1 MPQNKRESIIYSI
14 IVCFLMV
21 FVMSIYNVTLHHGEL
36 TLAVVKAAWLGFP
49 IGFIFAL
56 FFDLVIVS
64 KIAKGFAFRYL
75 IKSHDKPLKIAI
87 CISSC
92 MVVCMVLI
100 MSFYRALE
108 ACVTMGQFNAL
119 PIIWLSNIP
128 KNFIMALPLQLMIVG
143 PVSRKVFR
151 SLFPLGTVK

>member
-1 MPQNKRESIIYSI
+1 
-14 IVCFLMV
+14 
-21 FVMSIYNVTLHHGEL
+21 
-36 TLAVVKAAWLGFP
+36 
-49 IGFIFAL
+49 
-56 FFDLVIVS
+56 
-64 KIAKGFAFRYL
+64 
-75 IKSHDKPLKIAI
+75 
-87 CISSC
+87 
-92 MVVCMVLI
+92 MVVCMVII
-100 MSFYRALE
+100 MSLYGALE

>member
-56 FFDLVIVS
+56 FFL
-64 KIAKGFAFRYL
+64 
-75 IKSHDKPLKIAI
+75 
-87 CISSC
+87 
-92 MVVCMVLI
+92 
-100 MSFYRALE
+100 
-108 ACVTMGQFNAL
+108 
-119 PIIWLSNIP
+119 
-128 KNFIMALPLQLMIVG
+128 
-143 PVSRKVFR
+143 
-151 SLFPLGTVK
+151 LF